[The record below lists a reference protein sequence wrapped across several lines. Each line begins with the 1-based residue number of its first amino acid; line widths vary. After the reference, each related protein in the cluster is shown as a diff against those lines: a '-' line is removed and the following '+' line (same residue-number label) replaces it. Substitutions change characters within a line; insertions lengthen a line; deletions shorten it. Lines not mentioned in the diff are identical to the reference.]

1 MSVFLKKWKQYD
13 SSGNEMGDF
22 LAGQM
27 QKCNQIDIL
36 TGYFFFDGI
45 KSIQEALE
53 KNPELKLRILVGMD
67 AGIDT
72 KELVCK
78 IYEYEN
84 SNPPHNASE
93 AYVKQ
98 LKHFLA
104 KFPPE
109 QITESQAKLFNHFS
123 AMIENDKLQIR
134 KSKITNHSKLY
145 IFHENNGEVSYCGGS
160 SNFTYSGLKGRQEF
174 NIHVMQEY
182 AGEVKE
188 IFDELW
194 DNALPIIDFSD
205 EAKSTECVPPEEIEN
220 ILRKENP
227 CSTVSPF
234 DAYMKIM
241 HEYLKMHESPIEIKQ
256 RIREILEHSFYTT
269 AEGEKKQYQELA
281 YQVDAVADAA
291 KILQLCGGVI
301 IADVVGLGK
310 SVIASLLA
318 KLSCKPGIFLVPAH
332 LIPNWENYLT
342 DFGLENWSVASIDNP
357 ASLESPE
364 FVNAQM
370 VVIDEAHNLRNPK
383 IQIYQTLQTKLTSC
397 DIVLLTATP
406 FNNRPAD
413 LWSLIDLIGKFDKTE
428 LRSHFDILNEKYNVL
443 INEIKAVYQNNLFK
457 IPPEKQAEFDGI
469 TADIRRLVQPFII
482 RRNRKDLL
490 AENSPYY
497 AALKDLIPTQQ
508 PPINQEFKLTP
519 KQADF
524 YDKILNK
531 YFAGANKEFKGAMY
545 QPQVFISGNKNQ
557 QDGSQSQSNLY
568 GMICRFMVSRWE
580 SSPVAFKKTLETLRD
595 ALKQYIARWDKYG
608 IFVQIYDRS
617 NDFAD
622 TSNDES
628 VLDAQDD
635 NFCDIEKVLKKITD
649 ASKKKDIYFRADK
662 CTVDLQATGAICQE
676 MKTDAAEKFSAALQ
690 ADLDTLNKIHK
701 ELNECGVLMPENDG
715 KLQALKSELDSILNG
730 KYETLEKEVKTDNPR
745 KVIVFS
751 GFADTANYI
760 KENLEKEPQ
769 FAGKIIF
776 VRGQDCRNKNER
788 KQKYEEIETH
798 FKASG
803 SQAAST
809 GKMILVCTDVL
820 SEGINLNQA
829 GVVINYDL
837 CYNPVRII
845 QRIGR
850 INRIDKKV
858 FDNIYNVNFFPS
870 EKDINDMGEIAIR
883 KMHTI
888 HSIIREDAQVLSL
901 DEKPLAVSADKS
913 DKEQLTEA
921 LAATAPLSEL
931 SVIRKMYQDG
941 LQRYNSALAAQTTY
955 KRELDLLAG
964 RFSMKAGDSES
975 LYMYYHSGFSIKVVK
990 LPDVND
996 PKNPQRPVSLVEAL
1010 KEWSP
1015 EPTTEKLEF
1024 ELSKENNRHYYALDC
1039 ACDGRWGN
1047 VNSGEESKIYR
1058 ACKKAGVTDSDV
1070 LNNVDLFVQN
1080 AANEEIL
1087 KKLLKEQNIQEIEDM
1102 ILTFVKNNQI
1112 FKIRDELF
1120 FTLGVTE
1127 KGNLK

>member
-1 MSVFLKKWKQYD
+1 MSVFLKKWETHD
-13 SSGNEMGDF
+13 STGSDMGIF
-22 LAGQM
+22 LAEQIA
-27 QKCNQIDIL
+27 KCTQIDIL

-45 KSIQEALE
+45 KEIQEALSAN
-53 KNPELKLRILVGMD
+53 KKIKLRILVGMD
-67 AGIDT
+67 AGIDVQG
-72 KELVCK
+72 LVSRV
-78 IYEYEN
+78 YEHEQEN
-84 SNPPHNASE
+84 HSQDVSE
-93 AYVKQ
+93 QYIKTLEKFFSKFPSKQ
-98 LKHFLA
+98 LT
-104 KFPPE
+104 PE
-109 QITESQAKLFNHFS
+109 QAALFADFS
-123 AMIENDKLQIR
+123 DMIEENRLEIKKTAIA
-134 KSKITNHSKLY
+134 NHSKLY
-145 IFHENNGEVSYCGGS
+145 IFHEENGMNSFCGGS
-160 SNFTYSGLKGRQEF
+160 SNFSYSGLTGRQEF
-174 NIHVMQEY
+174 NIHVEQEQERTQ
-182 AGEVKE
+182 EVQTAFDVLWKE
-188 IFDELW
+188 
-194 DNALPIIDFSD
+194 ALPITDF
-205 EAKSTECVPPEEIEN
+205 TEHKNTSELKPRLHEI
-220 ILRKENP
+220 IRKNNP
-227 CSTVSPF
+227 CATVSPF

-241 HEYLKMHESPIEIKQ
+241 HEYLKIHESPVEVKQ
-256 RIREILEHSFYTT
+256 RIREILEHTFYTT
-269 AEGEKKQYQELA
+269 SCGEKKQYQELA

-332 LIPNWENYLT
+332 LVPNWGNYRT

-364 FVNAQM
+364 FANAQM

-397 DIVLLTATP
+397 DVVLLTATP

-428 LRSHFDILNEKYNVL
+428 LRSHFDILNEKYNAL
-443 INEIKAVYQNNLFK
+443 INEIKAVYQNNLVK
-457 IPPEKQAEFDGI
+457 IPPEKQAEFDKI
-469 TADIRRLVQPFII
+469 TANIRRLVQPFIV

-508 PPINQEFKLTP
+508 PPINREFKLTS

-580 SSPVAFKKTLETLRD
+580 SSPVAFKKTLETLRN

-628 VLDAQDD
+628 VLDEQDD
-635 NFCDIEKVLKKITD
+635 NSCDIEKVLKKITD
-649 ASKKKDIYFRADK
+649 ASKKKNIYFRADK
-662 CTVDLQATGAICQE
+662 CTVDLQATGAVCLE

-701 ELNECGVLMPENDG
+701 ELDECGVLMPESDG
-715 KLQALKSELDSILNG
+715 KLQALKSEIYSILNG
-730 KYETLEKEVKTDNPR
+730 QYETLEKEVKTDNPR

-760 KENLEKEPQ
+760 KENLEKESQ

-820 SEGINLNQA
+820 SEGVNLNQA

-921 LAATAPLSEL
+921 LAVTAPLSEL
-931 SVIRKMYQDG
+931 SIIRKMYQDG
-941 LQRYNSALAAQTTY
+941 LQRYNSDPAAQTTY

-964 RFSMKAGDSES
+964 RFSMKPGNSES
-975 LYMYYHSGFSIKVVK
+975 LYMYFHSGFSIKVVK

-996 PKNPQRPVSLVEAL
+996 HTNPQRPV
-1010 KEWSP
+1010 
-1015 EPTTEKLEF
+1015 
-1024 ELSKENNRHYYALDC
+1024 
-1039 ACDGRWGN
+1039 
-1047 VNSGEESKIYR
+1047 
-1058 ACKKAGVTDSDV
+1058 
-1070 LNNVDLFVQN
+1070 
-1080 AANEEIL
+1080 
-1087 KKLLKEQNIQEIEDM
+1087 
-1102 ILTFVKNNQI
+1102 
-1112 FKIRDELF
+1112 
-1120 FTLGVTE
+1120 
-1127 KGNLK
+1127 